1 MSRIARRFAALRAER
16 RGALIPYVEACDPD
30 FATSLALLKA
40 MPDAGADLI
49 EIGMPF
55 SDPSAD
61 GPVIQLAA
69 QRGLAAGATLDR
81 LLEMVRAFREDD
93 SETPLIVMGYLNPI
107 ESYGYERFCQVAA
120 EAGVDGLIV
129 VDMPPEESAA
139 LEKFMEPAGL
149 DMIRLVAPTTTDE
162 RLKLV
167 LGHASGF
174 VYYVSITGIT
184 GTRSASAADLEAAL
198 PRLRAATDLPIV
210 IGFGIRT
217 PEQAAQAAGI
227 ADGAVVASALL
238 ATLSETLDQDLAPT
252 KETLPRVLA
261 QLEELSKAV
270 RRR

>member
-1 MSRIARRFAALRAER
+1 
-16 RGALIPYVEACDPD
+16 
-30 FATSLALLKA
+30 
-40 MPDAGADLI
+40 
-49 EIGMPF
+49 
-55 SDPSAD
+55 
-61 GPVIQLAA
+61 
-69 QRGLAAGATLDR
+69 
-81 LLEMVRAFREDD
+81 
-93 SETPLIVMGYLNPI
+93 MGYLNPI

-217 PEQAAQAAGI
+217 PETG
-227 ADGAVVASALL
+227 GAS
-238 ATLSETLDQDLAPT
+238 SWNC
-252 KETLPRVLA
+252 
-261 QLEELSKAV
+261 
-270 RRR
+270 